1 MAHVGA
7 ARADQAHGLLHHR
20 TRPHLDDSARRIVA
34 ARLTSQLFLGPPAA
48 SDGALDHEA
57 PASDELFA
65 ADKAEDWAAIRAR
78 EGETA
83 SAPFCETAR
92 QLFTPSAAAA
102 AVKSMDHTSLGR
114 QALVGACLGVALST
128 RASRSPNDFAHDR
141 DPSHL
146 IPLAR
151 ALQTAMLAA
160 PTQLNDDPFSSAVSI
175 QACWIHILAD
185 IRLIEI
191 SNGRDGLAAMRRASN
206 ADRDG
211 PDDAGAREA
220 LKPWAKSPRARRALI
235 HGIDIFNR
243 AKSLALG
250 QEVSPLL
257 QAAVWQVRNA
267 LDGECSL
274 SRCTSSVAPAPTRW
288 TAAST

>member
-1 MAHVGA
+1 M
-7 ARADQAHGLLHHR
+7 
-20 TRPHLDDSARRIVA
+20 P
-34 ARLTSQLFLGPPAA
+34 QLFLGPPAA

-65 ADKAEDWAAIRAR
+65 ADNAAQWAAIRAR
-78 EGETA
+78 EGEA
-83 SAPFCETAR
+83 SSVPFCETAR

-102 AVKSMDHTSLGR
+102 AVKSMEHTSLGR
-114 QALVGACLGVALST
+114 QALIGACLGVALST
-128 RASRSPNDFAHDR
+128 RASRSPADFAHDR

-160 PTQLNDDPFSSAVSI
+160 PSQVNDDPFSSAVSI

-185 IRLIEI
+185 IRLIETA
-191 SNGRDGLAAMRRASN
+191 NGRDGLVAMRR
-206 ADRDG
+206 
-211 PDDAGAREA
+211 AREA
-220 LKPWAKSPRARRALI
+220 LKPWARSPRARRALM

-257 QAAVWQVRNA
+257 QAAVWQVRIA
-267 LDGECSL
+267 ARE
-274 SRCTSSVAPAPTRW
+274 VAV
-288 TAAST
+288 

>member
-1 MAHVGA
+1 M
-7 ARADQAHGLLHHR
+7 
-20 TRPHLDDSARRIVA
+20 ARRAGVFRGSHGRGKNLFDETDEDRWHTW
-34 ARLTSQLFLGPPAA
+34 ARLEQIKRTAYCITALDLIWTTVRGEFTSTALTSQLFLGPPAA

-65 ADKAEDWAAIRAR
+65 ADNAETWAAIRAR
-78 EGETA
+78 EGEPA
-83 SAPFCETAR
+83 STPFCETAR

-191 SNGRDGLAAMRRASN
+191 SNGRDGLAAMRRAS
-206 ADRDG
+206 
-211 PDDAGAREA
+211 A
-220 LKPWAKSPRARRALI
+220 L
-235 HGIDIFNR
+235 
-243 AKSLALG
+243 
-250 QEVSPLL
+250 
-257 QAAVWQVRNA
+257 
-267 LDGECSL
+267 
-274 SRCTSSVAPAPTRW
+274 
-288 TAAST
+288 